1 MDQSLHHQNPR
12 TTLGQ
17 PRYVHHN
24 WVERIA
30 YELSQQL
37 KPAALFPVGP
47 SLVSIET
54 CRNQN
59 IKNPQN
65 FSYEVSHLR
74 GHAKMQILF

>member
-12 TTLGQ
+12 STLGQ

-24 WVERIA
+24 RVERSA

-47 SLVSIET
+47 SLVSIEA

-65 FSYEVSHLR
+65 ISYEVSRLR
-74 GHAKMQILF
+74 DHAKTQILF